1 MKTRITELL
10 NIRLPIIQ
18 GGLAYLAY
26 AELAAAVSEAGG
38 LGQISTAS
46 FHDREELREEIRKAK
61 SMTSRPFGVNFP
73 IGHTPRP
80 IAEMLETALE
90 EGVRVFSFTGGNPEP
105 YIRMLEGTGAVKLVL
120 VATVRQAQK
129 AESLGA
135 DAVMAVGQE
144 GGGHI
149 GRDDTGTMVLIP
161 RVVESVSIPVVA
173 AGGITDARGLMAA
186 LALGAEGIE
195 MGTRF
200 IATKECNRAHPK
212 YVEDILKGTETD
224 TVVVKRSIG
233 IPARAVRTPFIQ
245 RILDAEAAGG
255 GYEAIKDLISG
266 ERNRRFIHE
275 GDETEGYGWAGQGIG
290 LIREL
295 LTVRELFDRMEREAA
310 EIAAKWA
317 PWASLGRAGE
327 GGKRP

>member
-1 MKTRITELL
+1 VKTRITELL
-10 NIRLPIIQ
+10 GIRLPIIQ
-18 GGLAYLAY
+18 GGLAYLAF
-26 AELAAAVSEAGG
+26 AELAAAVANAGG

-46 FHDREELREEIRKAK
+46 FHDREELRREIRRAK
-61 SMTSRPFGVNFP
+61 SMTSKPFGVNFP
-73 IGHTPRP
+73 IGHSPRP
-80 IAEMLETALE
+80 VEEMLETALE
-90 EGVRVFSFTGGNPEP
+90 EGVNVFSFTGGNPEP
-105 YIRMLEGTGAVKLVL
+105 YLRKLDGTDAVKLVL
-120 VATVRQAQK
+120 VASVRQAQK

-161 RVVESVSIPVVA
+161 RVVDSVSIPVVA
-173 AGGITDARGLMAA
+173 AGGITDGRGLMAA

-200 IATKECNRAHPK
+200 IATKECVRAHPK
-212 YVEDILKGTETD
+212 YVEAILKGTETD
-224 TVVVKRSIG
+224 TLVIKRSIG
-233 IPARAVRTPFIQ
+233 TPGRVVRTPFAQ

-255 GYEAIKDLISG
+255 GFEALRDLISG
-266 ERNRRFIHE
+266 ERNRKFIHE
-275 GDETEGYGWAGQGIG
+275 GDATEGFGWAGQGIG

-295 LTVRELFDRMEREAA
+295 LSVQELFDRMEREAA

-317 PWASLGRAGE
+317 PWGSRGQAEA

>member
-1 MKTRITELL
+1 MNTRVTELL
-10 NIRLPIIQ
+10 RIRLPIIQ
-18 GGLAYLAY
+18 GGLAHLAY
-26 AELAAAVSEAGG
+26 AELAAAVSNAGG

-46 FHDREELREEIRKAK
+46 FHDKEALREEIRKTK
-61 SMTSRPFGVNFP
+61 SLTSKPFGVNFP
-73 IGHTPRP
+73 IGHSSRP
-80 IAEMLETALE
+80 IRELLETALE
-90 EGVRVFSFTGGNPEP
+90 EGVRIFSFTGGNPEP
-105 YIRMLEGTGAVKLVL
+105 HLRTLDGTGAVKLVL
-120 VATVRQAQK
+120 VASVRQAQK
-129 AESLGA
+129 AEALGA

-161 RVVESVSIPVVA
+161 RVVDSVSIPVIA
-173 AGGITDARGLMAA
+173 AGGIADGRGLMAA

-200 IATKECNRAHPK
+200 IATKECVRAHPK
-212 YVEDILKGTETD
+212 YVEAILKGTEAD

-255 GYEAIKDLISG
+255 GYEALKDLISG

-295 LTVRELFDRMEREAA
+295 LTVQELFDRMEREAA
-310 EIAAKWA
+310 EIAARLA
-317 PWASLGRAGE
+317 PWASLGQSE
-327 GGKRP
+327 DGGKP